1 MNNIWEEKSYT
12 EPEKN
17 FLSCNVLGQEG
28 ITSEIKNDSTNNKCK
43 DIGKKWERTCHSCS
57 SLLSYSDKYKLLRA
71 EKTGSKCIK
80 CCNKHPPDNNIYF
93 RFCPKC
99 NRRLDYIT
107 KGRFALANKNNSKC
121 KSCARPE
128 SARGRV
134 ASQEAR
140 KNMSLAQT
148 GRKHSNETKR
158 KMRGEGNGMY
168 GVYRC
173 GEQNP
178 FYGKKHTEETRK
190 KMRLAMCKKIVQK
203 NKETGQIANVNPN
216 ETKYF
221 AKLDREMGWNGIFY
235 GKSSEQHLLDIGYF
249 VDYYEPTLN
258 IVVEYDEP
266 RHYKCGNLRSRDVER
281 MNNIKTALGC
291 RFLRYNEKTGLITEY

>member
-1 MNNIWEEKSYT
+1 MNIWEEKNSI
-12 EPEKN
+12 ELEKN
-17 FLSCNVLGQEG
+17 SSNYKELGRGDTTNE
-28 ITSEIKNDSTNNKCK
+28 TKLDSTNGRCNDTGKIWKRKCPTCNNDIKYNRRCNYLKADRNKCRCKKCYTK
-43 DIGKKWERTCHSCS
+43 DTNRGRFPTECARRNMSAAHKGKKHT
-57 SLLSYSDKYKLLRA
+57 
-71 EKTGSKCIK
+71 
-80 CCNKHPPDNNIYF
+80 
-93 RFCPKC
+93 
-99 NRRLDYIT
+99 
-107 KGRFALANKNNSKC
+107 
-121 KSCARPE
+121 E
-128 SARGRV
+128 STL
-134 ASQEAR
+134 Q
-140 KNMSLAQT
+140 
-148 GRKHSNETKR
+148 
-158 KMRGEGNGMY
+158 KMRGNNNGMY

-221 AKLDREMGWNGIFY
+221 TKLDREMEWNGIFY

-258 IVVEYDEP
+258 IVVEYDEL
-266 RHYKCGNLRSRDVER
+266 RHYRCGKLRSRDVER

-291 RFLRYNEKTGLITEY
+291 RFLRYNEKTGLLTEY

>member
-17 FLSCNVLGQEG
+17 FLSCNVLGQED
-28 ITSEIKNDSTNNKCK
+28 ITNEIKSDSTSNKCK
-43 DIGKKWERTCHSCS
+43 DIGKKWERKCPDCS
-57 SLLSYSDKYKLLRA
+57 DILFYSNKY
-71 EKTGSKCIK
+71 T
-80 CCNKHPPDNNIYF
+80 
-93 RFCPKC
+93 
-99 NRRLDYIT
+99 
-107 KGRFALANKNNSKC
+107 LANAKKAHTRCKRCSLKTPKAINNL
-121 KSCARPE
+121 RL
-128 SARGRV
+128 G
-134 ASQEAR
+134 Q
-140 KNMSLAQT
+140 M
-148 GRKHSNETKR
+148 GRKHTESTLQ
-158 KMRGEGNGMY
+158 KMRGNNNGMY

-178 FYGKKHTEETRK
+178 FYGKKHTEKTRK

-221 AKLDREMGWNGIFY
+221 TKLDVEMEWNGIFY

-266 RHYKCGNLRSRDVER
+266 RHYRCGKLRSRDVER
-281 MNNIKTALGC
+281 MNNIKIDLGC
-291 RFLRYNEKTGLITEY
+291 RFLRYNEKTGLLTEY